1 MVHRSSA
8 LVSLLLLCS
17 CSKGGA
23 PPASTGDPPSPP
35 APPATTQSA
44 PASDARAD
52 LAPTER
58 ARLVARVA
66 REIEAHYVFADV
78 GAKMAAAIRDRA
90 AHGGYDAVT
99 RTADFADVLTQD
111 MRAISHDRHALI
123 ERSSP
128 TAAATAEDAEWKLLE
143 AENRATSGLG
153 PTARLPGNVAHL
165 VLRSF
170 EPLDAAREALAR
182 RLSEVADASA
192 LILDVR
198 DNSGGD
204 PETVAFV
211 ASYLFG
217 EVPVHLNDMWWRDSG
232 QSQAFFTLAQVPGK
246 RFGATKPV
254 VVLTSKHTFSAAE
267 ELAYDVQ
274 SLKRATIIGEA
285 TAGGAHPV
293 AVQALSPLLDLRIP
307 TGRAINPWTGTDW
320 EGTGVTPDVPVDA
333 KDALATAQRVLA
345 AAARR

>member
-1 MVHRSSA
+1 MKRST
-8 LVSLLLLCS
+8 LPLLFLLLLDA
-17 CSKGGA
+17 CSKGGRPPTPTAEAA
-23 PPASTGDPPSPP
+23 PPSSIAQG
-35 APPATTQSA
+35 AAG
-44 PASDARAD
+44 DARAE
-52 LAPTER
+52 LTAGER
-58 ARLVARVA
+58 ARLVAQVA

-78 GAKMAAAIRDRA
+78 GAQMAAALRERA
-90 AHGGYDAVT
+90 ARGGYDALT
-99 RTADFADVLTQD
+99 GAAALADAITQD
-111 MRAISHDRHALI
+111 LRAISHDRHALV
-123 ERSSP
+123 ERTASP
-128 TAAATAEDAEWKLLE
+128 GATSAEDAEWERLQ

-153 PTARLPGNVAHL
+153 PTERLAGGVAHL
-165 VLRSF
+165 VIRSF
-170 EPLDAAREALAR
+170 EPLDAARDTLAR

-232 QSQAFFTLAQVPGK
+232 KSESFYTLAHVPGR

-267 ELAYDVQ
+267 ELAYDLQ
-274 SLKRATIIGEA
+274 SLKRAKVIGEA

-293 AVQALSPLLDLRIP
+293 AIRELSPLLTLRIP

-320 EGTGVTPDVPVDA
+320 EGTGVTPDVAVDA
-333 KDALATAQRVLA
+333 SRALDAAPQVLA
-345 AAARR
+345 SRTAK

>member
-1 MVHRSSA
+1 MVRTSLV
-8 LVSLLLLCS
+8 LVSLIGYGA

-23 PPASTGDPPSPP
+23 APASTGEAPSPV
-35 APPATTQSA
+35 AATQKAPAT
-44 PASDARAD
+44 PAEVT
-52 LAPTER
+52 PPER
-58 ARLVARVA
+58 ARMVDQVAH
-66 REIEAHYVFADV
+66 EMEAHYVFPDV
-78 GAKMAAAIRDRA
+78 GAKMAATIRERA
-90 AHGGYDAVT
+90 ARGGYDALS
-99 RTADFADVLTQD
+99 RSADFADVLTQD
-111 MRAISHDRHALI
+111 LRAISHDRHALV
-123 ERSSP
+123 ERTP
-128 TAAATAEDAEWKLLE
+128 PPGAASAEDAEWERLQ

-153 PTARLPGNVAHL
+153 ATERLPGNVAHL

-170 EPLDAAREALAR
+170 EPLDAARAALSQ
-182 RLSEVADASA
+182 RLSALADASA

-232 QSQAFFTLAQVPGK
+232 KSQAFFTLAQVPGK

-274 SLKRATIIGEA
+274 SLKRAKVIGEA

-293 AVQALSPLLDLRIP
+293 AIYDLSPVLKLRIP

-320 EGTGVTPDVPVDA
+320 EGSGVKPDVAVDA
-333 KDALATAQRVLA
+333 KDALDAAQKMLSSAIRK
-345 AAARR
+345 